1 MDIKTAATAFYEHS
15 RLMRGYSK
23 ATIKRYKTSIE
34 TYTKYTGVYQM
45 GLVTADTVRQ
55 LFYYGRVTR
64 GWEASTFLS
73 HHKSLVVFFR
83 WCRQQGY
90 LAIDPITELEVPKL
104 PKKIPPKLNRQ
115 SAMKLLEVAFNYPY
129 YHRFLRYR
137 NHAIFSV
144 FLFAG
149 LRKQELLNLKYT
161 DIDLE
166 NLTIFVRN
174 GKGGKDRLIPI
185 TPKLAESLRLYL
197 VERTKLNKTNPEFF
211 SSMFQNIGYSD
222 TGLRRLVQMMKEASG
237 IPFTLHKLRHTFA
250 TLMLE
255 GGCDIYSLSK
265 MMGHSDIQTTT
276 IYLTATAEH
285 LRNQIGK
292 HPLN

>member
-1 MDIKTAATAFYEHS
+1 MDIQSASKEFCEYS
-15 RLMRGYSK
+15 KFIKGYSK
-23 ATIKRYKTSIE
+23 ATIKRYKTSIISYAKVVGIDKLE
-34 TYTKYTGVYQM
+34 QITS
-45 GLVTADTVRQ
+45 DNVRQ
-55 LFYYGRVTR
+55 FFYYGRVHR
-64 GWEASTFLS
+64 NWEVSTFLS

-83 WCRQQGY
+83 WCRKQGY
-90 LAIDPITELEVPKL
+90 IQLDPIIELEVPKE
-104 PKKIPPKLNRQ
+104 PKKIPPKLNKQ
-115 SAMKLLEVAFNYPY
+115 NALKLLEVAFNFPY

-144 FLFAG
+144 FLYAG
-149 LRKQELLNLKYT
+149 LRKQELLNLKYS
-161 DIDLE
+161 DVDLE
-166 NLTIFVRN
+166 NLILFIKN

-185 TPKLAESLRLYL
+185 TPKLGESLRLYL
-197 VERTKLNKTNPEFF
+197 IERTRFNKTNPELF
-211 SSMFQNIGYSD
+211 SSLHKNIGFCE
-222 TGLRRLVQMMKEASG
+222 TGLRRLVQQIKVASG
-237 IPFTLHKLRHTFA
+237 IQFTLHKLRHTFA

-285 LRNQIGK
+285 LRSQISK